1 MARTKRKKLMD
12 IFDKF
17 FKKFSYKFPKGYPD
31 INDAQDVLLL
41 ETFISEIIG
50 ESVILENQDLISLI
64 KSNITDYGDLTPS
77 GKTTLKLAFS
87 DIPNTGNESKDLRND
102 VYRELKSLVD
112 KEESLSNYR
121 KEKGGSSLGSAIVN
135 FDGKDYTLI
144 IKGTPGEDSADTDVK
159 EALVSLFYVTNIDT
173 PFTKENYDE
182 RVNQLISIAEKGIP
196 GESSDASNKVVT
208 YLKSTNGDK
217 SKYIKFINQPFSSA
231 LTIKEAYPG
240 EKLIRDGK
248 FTQAKS
254 LGQQLSGY
262 PSDKHNPGDLFVDL
276 GGADLDNI
284 KTLEGLNDL
293 FVDSWGSKTNVRGEK
308 APFVSISLKQEAAQG
323 GKAKALLQKYTK
335 VKSDYNLSKEEQNY
349 TSDEFRK
356 GIKDLRSKVQ
366 SLVGSNSNI
375 VYDFKDGNI
384 TDEKVQGKYAALKAL
399 EFLFRLFPD
408 NKVDNAVVAIA
419 GFALSLTGVN
429 PTFFKLKGKSN
440 GSPASVETFKRG
452 ESIDLFDDVD
462 DNLDPIVI
470 EDTSSFGGLKIKFLI
485 KKGGEVHSVAIN
497 ARNNGNTQGTIEI
510 QDIKKVS

>member
-1 MARTKRKKLMD
+1 MS

-17 FKKFSYKFPKGYPD
+17 FTKFAYKFDKGYPD
-31 INDAQDVLLL
+31 MNNDQDVLLL
-41 ETFISEIIG
+41 ESLISEAVGKSI
-50 ESVILENQDLISLI
+50 ILENQDLISLI
-64 KSNITDYGDLTPS
+64 KSNIKDYGDLETS
-77 GKTTLKLAFS
+77 GKTTIKLKFS
-87 DIPNTGNESKDLRND
+87 DIPNTGNQSKELRND
-102 VYRELKSLVD
+102 VYNELKSLVD

-159 EALVSLFYVTNIDT
+159 EALVSLFYVSNITT

-182 RVNQLISIAEKGIP
+182 RVNQLIPIVEKGIP
-196 GESSDASNKVVT
+196 GESSNASDKVAT
-208 YLKSTNGDK
+208 YLKSTDGSK
-217 SKYIKFINQPFSSA
+217 TKYIKFINQPFSSA
-231 LTIKEAYPG
+231 LAIKEAYPG
-240 EKLIRDGK
+240 EKLIRDGL

-276 GGADLDNI
+276 GGADLDNV

-349 TSDEFRK
+349 TPDEFK
-356 GIKDLRSKVQ
+356 EGIKGLRSKVQ
-366 SLVGSNSNI
+366 SLVGSNNNI
-375 VYDFKDGNI
+375 LYDFKDGNI
-384 TDEKVQGKYAALKAL
+384 TDEKAQGKYAALKSI
-399 EFLFRLFPD
+399 EFLFRMFPND
-408 NKVDNAVVAIA
+408 QVDDAVVSIA

-429 PTFFKLKGKSN
+429 PTFFKLKGKSS
-440 GSPASVETFKRG
+440 GEPASVETFKRG

-470 EDTSSFGGLKIKFLI
+470 EDTPSFGGLKIKFLI

-510 QDIKKVS
+510 QNIEKVS